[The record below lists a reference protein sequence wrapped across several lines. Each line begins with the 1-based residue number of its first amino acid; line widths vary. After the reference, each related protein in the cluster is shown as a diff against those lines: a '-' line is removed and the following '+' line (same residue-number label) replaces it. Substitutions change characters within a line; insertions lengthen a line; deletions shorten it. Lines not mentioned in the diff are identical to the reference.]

1 MRRNI
6 IYSKKTPS
14 LSDYFNSLKKYND
27 LIFFL
32 TKRDFTVFYKSTV
45 LGPLWYIIQ
54 PFLNSVVFMLIFN
67 KLAKIPTTGVPAMLF
82 YFCGSIFWQFYSEAL
97 NRSSRTLLDNKD
109 LYSKIYFPRII
120 QVIST
125 HIISFIKLLVQ
136 IFFFIAILLVF
147 IFNGYDYT
155 LSAKLLLL
163 PFLLLYLCISSIGI
177 GMLFASLTIKYR
189 DIIFALTFGLQ
200 MFMYATPVV
209 YSFTLIP
216 EKYKIY
222 ASFNPVGPCFE
233 MIKNIIF
240 NQNLID
246 FKYML
251 ISFIISIIIF
261 LTGFILFLKRENDF
275 IDKI

>member
-82 YFCGSIFWQFYSEAL
+82 YFCGSIFWQFYSESL

-125 HIISFIKLLVQ
+125 HLISFIKLLVQ
-136 IFFFIAILLVF
+136 IFFFIALLLIF

-155 LSAKLLLL
+155 LSIKLLLL
-163 PFLLLYLCISSIGI
+163 PFLFLYLCISSIGI

-216 EKYKIY
+216 DKYKIY
-222 ASFNPVGPCFE
+222 ASLNPIGPCFE

-261 LTGFILFLKRENDF
+261 LIGFTLFLKRENDF

>member
-6 IYSKKTPS
+6 IYPKKTSS
-14 LSDYFNSLKKYND
+14 LSDYLNSLKKYND

-32 TKRDFTVFYKSTV
+32 TKRDFTVFYKNTV

-67 KLAKIPTTGVPAMLF
+67 KLANIPTSGVPAMLF

-109 LYSKIYFPRII
+109 LYSKIYFPRVLQII
-120 QVIST
+120 AT
-125 HIISFIKLLVQ
+125 HMIAFIKLLVQ

-163 PFLLLYLCISSIGI
+163 PFLLIYLCISSIGI

-189 DIIFALTFGLQ
+189 DLIFAQSFGLQ
-200 MFMYATPVV
+200 MFMYLTPVI
-209 YSFTLIP
+209 YSFASIP
-216 EKYKIY
+216 DKYKIY
-222 ASFNPVGPCFE
+222 ASLNPVGPCFE

-246 FKYML
+246 LNYLL
-251 ISFIISIIIF
+251 ISFVVSIVIF
-261 LTGFILFLKRENDF
+261 LTGFNLFLKRENDF